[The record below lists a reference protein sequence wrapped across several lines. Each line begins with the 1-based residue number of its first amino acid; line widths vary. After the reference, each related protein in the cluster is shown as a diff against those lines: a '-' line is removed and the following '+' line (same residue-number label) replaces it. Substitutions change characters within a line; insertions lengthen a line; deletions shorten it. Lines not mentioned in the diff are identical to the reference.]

1 MLKTALLTV
10 LLPVLLVLWTNSPLT
25 PPVYSRQHVP
35 AKSSVGSEESQVGK
49 VQDCS
54 FKDLN

>member
-25 PPVYSRQHVP
+25 PPVYLRQHVP
-35 AKSSVGSEESQVGK
+35 AKSSVGLEES
-49 VQDCS
+49 
-54 FKDLN
+54 